1 MPLQIVIGL
10 KVFVTNLADER
21 FRRVRRE
28 RGDIRFGFDESR
40 RSGGDDGVAQLVR
53 RRRRNG
59 GNDVGRGGI
68 VVVVAE
74 VGSTRLHDSSHHSL
88 TIVRHFG
95 LDVTSPAGCCCCR
108 RPAATA
114 AATDGIDADGRQ
126 SVDVFAVALE
136 IVVVVEDLE
145 ADFARIFAG
154 GIFRFRSAVDADAM
168 PPQIE
173 TVLEGFPTQVA
184 VVCHLRLNS
193 LGQLNRSRAER
204 KLPGGNEKS
213 NAYN

>member
-1 MPLQIVIGL
+1 M
-10 KVFVTNLADER
+10 
-21 FRRVRRE
+21 
-28 RGDIRFGFDESR
+28 
-40 RSGGDDGVAQLVR
+40 
-53 RRRRNG
+53 
-59 GNDVGRGGI
+59 
-68 VVVVAE
+68 AE

-95 LDVTSPAGCCCCR
+95 LDVTSSRRCRR
-108 RPAATA
+108 RPAAAA
-114 AATDGIDADGRQ
+114 AATDGVDADGRE

-184 VVCHLRLNS
+184 VVCHLRLNRWY
-193 LGQLNRSRAER
+193 RSINKRSCA
-204 KLPGGNEKS
+204 K
-213 NAYN
+213 